1 MTNLVLR
8 KGAMSSSVFVALEI
22 DGSSPGCC
30 YGVVSFSL
38 SLSTRMYQRKL
49 STVLAP
55 GEPCDGQSHSESS
68 QWSNAKRQRLLR
80 FFRALKFESAHTFTS
95 AKFVW
100 KRCMKCPDEPNFV
113 PTKLVG
119 ASYFILNT
127 RSPS

>member
-1 MTNLVLR
+1 
-8 KGAMSSSVFVALEI
+8 MSSSVFVALEI
-22 DGSSPGCC
+22 DGSSPGLCC
-30 YGVVSFSL
+30 GVVSFSL

-55 GEPCDGQSHSESS
+55 GEPCDGQSYSES
-68 QWSNAKRQRLLR
+68 LLR
-80 FFRALKFESAHTFTS
+80 FFRALKFESVQTFTW

-113 PTKLVG
+113 PMKLVG